1 MKKILL
7 IATGGTIASKYTA
20 EGLAPQISADELL
33 EYIPE
38 AREFCTIDTVQPF
51 ALDSTNVCAD
61 HWLKLAR
68 LIESKYEFYDGF
80 VLCHGTDTMAYTA
93 AALSYLI
100 QNNRRPIVITGAQ
113 KPSNYRCTF
122 QSSGQSPLCLSR
134 PRSWNFHCVWGK
146 SDRRNQS
153 KEGIFQKLQCLFQY

>member
-1 MKKILL
+1 MDNNY
-7 IATGGTIASKYTA
+7 TGGQHEKDTSYCNRGTIASKYTA

-80 VLCHGTDTMAYTA
+80 VLCHGTDTIGIYGCCFV
-93 AALSYLI
+93 LSD
-100 QNNRRPIVITGAQ
+100 P
-113 KPSNYRCTF
+113 
-122 QSSGQSPLCLSR
+122 
-134 PRSWNFHCVWGK
+134 
-146 SDRRNQS
+146 
-153 KEGIFQKLQCLFQY
+153 E

>member
-1 MKKILL
+1 MQVQQIEHVDNNYTGDNMKKILL
-7 IATGGTIASKYTA
+7 IATRGPLLPNIQQRAGTA
-20 EGLAPQISADELL
+20 ISADELL

-80 VLCHGTDTMAYTA
+80 VFAMERTLWHIR
-93 AALSYLI
+93 LL
-100 QNNRRPIVITGAQ
+100 
-113 KPSNYRCTF
+113 
-122 QSSGQSPLCLSR
+122 LCL
-134 PRSWNFHCVWGK
+134 
-146 SDRRNQS
+146 
-153 KEGIFQKLQCLFQY
+153 I

>member
-20 EGLAPQISADELL
+20 DGLAPQISAEELL

-38 AREFCTIDTVQPF
+38 AKEFCTIDTVQPF

-68 LIESKYEFYDGF
+68 LIESKYEFYTG
-80 VLCHGTDTMAYTA
+80 LCFAMEPIPWH
-93 AALSYLI
+93 I
-100 QNNRRPIVITGAQ
+100 QLR
-113 KPSNYRCTF
+113 
-122 QSSGQSPLCLSR
+122 LCL
-134 PRSWNFHCVWGK
+134 
-146 SDRRNQS
+146 
-153 KEGIFQKLQCLFQY
+153 ILFRITAGPL

>member
-68 LIESKYEFYDGF
+68 LIESKYEFYDVQISGAERQDHDAG
-80 VLCHGTDTMAYTA
+80 HG
-93 AALSYLI
+93 
-100 QNNRRPIVITGAQ
+100 QGH
-113 KPSNYRCTF
+113 
-122 QSSGQSPLCLSR
+122 
-134 PRSWNFHCVWGK
+134 PRG
-146 SDRRNQS
+146 R
-153 KEGIFQKLQCLFQY
+153 QCLHL

>member
-51 ALDSTNVCAD
+51 ALDSV
-61 HWLKLAR
+61 
-68 LIESKYEFYDGF
+68 
-80 VLCHGTDTMAYTA
+80 
-93 AALSYLI
+93 
-100 QNNRRPIVITGAQ
+100 RRPLAEA
-113 KPSNYRCTF
+113 
-122 QSSGQSPLCLSR
+122 GQT
-134 PRSWNFHCVWGK
+134 
-146 SDRRNQS
+146 DRIQ
-153 KEGIFQKLQCLFQY
+153 I

>member
-20 EGLAPQISADELL
+20 DGLAPQISAEELL

-38 AREFCTIDTVQPF
+38 AKEFCTIDTVQPF

-80 VLCHGTDTMAYTA
+80 GALPWNRYHGIYSCGFV
-93 AALSYLI
+93 LSYSA
-100 QNNRRPIVITGAQ
+100 ITAG
-113 KPSNYRCTF
+113 
-122 QSSGQSPLCLSR
+122 PL
-134 PRSWNFHCVWGK
+134 
-146 SDRRNQS
+146 
-153 KEGIFQKLQCLFQY
+153 